1 MVEQQRRIGLE
12 QEFFLVD
19 RSGELSHRADE
30 FLAACQEIAIQ
41 QNLNPA
47 YFVPEFVK
55 SMVEINTPPAN
66 NAADLAKI
74 YVAHLKLAMQ
84 AARSLNLQLY
94 PLSSYPLHIMP
105 IMRDRPAYHMQA
117 RVLGSDRYLHAGK
130 CTGTHFHLEAP
141 PGSLDT
147 HVGVAYR
154 STLQDQAELLN
165 TYNLATALDAALI
178 ALSRACPFYE
188 GETIGLASHTI
199 RYRGSEG
206 FGWEGVFTQLQILG
220 GLRPY
225 VETVEELVELQFE
238 RHYHWLAALDRA
250 GVDRQLFLAAGGNLL
265 KSAWNP
271 VRLNPVGTVEIRSID
286 SNYPMV
292 ILAIL
297 SLVYHTAHRV
307 WQQQLTVRP
316 ASDATRFELDGD
328 RLWVPSFDY
337 LNGKLLYAAATEGIK
352 HPAVNDYVD
361 SILNFAL
368 ADSGT
373 GVRYLANLRSDL
385 DHYQTIEAGIL
396 QAFVPATAELS
407 RESGLRLVQNC
418 CATLEQ
424 QIAILDVAEPLQ
436 VLDNSSLGSVACH

>member
-1 MVEQQRRIGLE
+1 MVEMQRRIGLE

-19 RSGELSHRADE
+19 RSGELTNRADE
-30 FLAACQEIAIQ
+30 FLAACREIALQ

-66 NAADLAKI
+66 SAADLAKI
-74 YVAHLKLAMQ
+74 YLQHLNLAVQ
-84 AARSLNLQLY
+84 AARSIDLCLY

-105 IMRDRPAYHMQA
+105 IMRDKPIYHIQS
-117 RVLGSDRYLHAGK
+117 RILGADRYLHAGK
-130 CTGTHFHLEAP
+130 CTGTHLHLEAP

-147 HVGVAYR
+147 QVGVAYR
-154 STLQDQAELLN
+154 STPLEQAELLS

-188 GETIGLASHTI
+188 GQAIGLASHTI
-199 RYRGSEG
+199 RYRGSEE
-206 FGWEGVFTQLQILG
+206 FGWEGVFTPLQILG

-225 VETVEELVELQFE
+225 ADSIEQLVELQFE
-238 RHYHWLAALDRA
+238 RHYHWLAAMDRA
-250 GVDRQLFLAAGGNLL
+250 GVDRQLFFATGGNLL

-307 WQQQLTVRP
+307 WQEQLTVRP
-316 ASDATRFELDGD
+316 DPDATGFELDGD
-328 RLWVPSFDY
+328 RLWVPSFEY

-352 HPAVNDYVD
+352 HPAVNAYVD

-368 ADSGT
+368 ADDGA
-373 GVRYLANLRSDL
+373 GARYLAKLRSEL
-385 DHYQTIEAGIL
+385 DQYRTIEAEIL

-407 RESGLRLVQNC
+407 REEGLRLVQAC
-418 CATLEQ
+418 CQTFEQ
-424 QIAILDVAEPLQ
+424 QIVRLDVDEPMN
-436 VLDNSSLGSVACH
+436 VLDGGE